1 MCLISNEVTRAWT
14 FLQLQNCT
22 NDFLRSAIATIGVT
36 CYGFVTTPVF
46 PGTGSGY
53 IPPAAENDETVTGFA
68 NVTLKDHSTV
78 EAIALQSHAG
88 KPGTQKNS
96 GERTLRHRTTGGNR

>member
-1 MCLISNEVTRAWT
+1 L
-14 FLQLQNCT
+14 
-22 NDFLRSAIATIGVT
+22 DFSPIAKLHERLPSFSDRYDRGYLLRFRDDS
-36 CYGFVTTPVF
+36 GF
-46 PGTGSGY
+46 SW
-53 IPPAAENDETVTGFA
+53 NRVTGFA